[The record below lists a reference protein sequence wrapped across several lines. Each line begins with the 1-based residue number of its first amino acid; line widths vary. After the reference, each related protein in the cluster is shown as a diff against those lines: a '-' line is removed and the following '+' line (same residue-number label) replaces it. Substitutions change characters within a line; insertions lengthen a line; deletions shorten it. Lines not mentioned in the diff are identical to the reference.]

1 MSNWNPVWSVTIDG
15 DSYSEHTLNSITITN
30 GRLNIDQQSTPAT
43 ASLELINFNNTPY
56 NFDVN
61 APISITLED
70 SNGVAVPLFTGVISD
85 LAVSVKSTGSSK
97 TVTSATISAL
107 GVISILS
114 RNFWASNYSQDTEG
128 DIIDL
133 ILDSA
138 SGITK
143 GEIDIPGQYQIE
155 QRNAALVPIYEI
167 ISLIA
172 NSAQG
177 YVWESGDGKI
187 NYWDADHRRNYLTT
201 NGYKY
206 FSANDAIG
214 RQVRTVNRLSDIVN
228 VTYLNYG
235 PNYGQQKTAFNS
247 GSQLLYGTY
256 EETINTVLHNA
267 TEAQDAA
274 VRRVTLRAFPRP
286 YLDQLSFPLGNPNLT
301 NTERNEL
308 IRIFVGMPVA
318 ISNLPANIAS
328 GQFLGFVERFTFT
341 GSQGNVMLTFQASQ
355 SIFSIPPQDWDDVL
369 TPALEWE
376 DVDPALTWIDLAETD
391 L

>member
-1 MSNWNPVWSVTIDG
+1 MTNWNPVWSVTIDG

-43 ASLELINFNNTPY
+43 ASLELINFNNTAY

-61 APISITLED
+61 APISITLQD
-70 SNGVAVPLFTGVISD
+70 SNGVAVPLFTGVVSD
-85 LAVSVKSTGSSK
+85 LAVAVKSTGSTK
-97 TVTSATISAL
+97 TVTSATLSAL
-107 GVISILS
+107 GAISILS
-114 RNFWASNYSQDTEG
+114 RNFWANNYSQDTEG
-128 DIIDL
+128 NIIDL

-138 SGITK
+138 PQVSK
-143 GEIDIPGQYQIE
+143 GSIDTPGQYQIE
-155 QRNAALVPIYEI
+155 QRNAGLVPIYEI
-167 ISLIA
+167 LSLIA

-177 YVWESGDGKI
+177 YIWESGDGLI

-201 NGYKY
+201 EGYQY
-206 FSANDAIG
+206 FSARDAIG
-214 RQVRTVNRLSDIVN
+214 RQVKTINRLSDIVN

-247 GSQLLYGTY
+247 SSQLLYGTY

-286 YLDQLSFPLGNPNLT
+286 FLDSLSFPLGNPNLT
-301 NTERNEL
+301 NAERNAL
-308 IRIFVGMPVA
+308 IRIFVGMPVC
-318 ISNLPANIAS
+318 INDLPANISS
-328 GQFLGFVERFTFT
+328 GQFLGFVERFSFT

-355 SIFSIPPQDWDDVL
+355 SIFSIPPQDWNDVL
-369 TPALEWE
+369 TPALEWA
-376 DVDPALTWIDLAETD
+376 DVDPTLTWIGLAETD
-391 L
+391 I